1 MLRVSPSRGGRAG
14 RVQVVDALSA
24 WLNTRGADILD
35 RMYDMLPFTVAAA
48 MAAVALVW
56 WLTGMVRR

>member
-1 MLRVSPSRGGRAG
+1 M
-14 RVQVVDALSA
+14 VDALSD
-24 WLNTRGADILD
+24 WLHTRGADILD

-48 MAAVALVW
+48 MAAAALVW